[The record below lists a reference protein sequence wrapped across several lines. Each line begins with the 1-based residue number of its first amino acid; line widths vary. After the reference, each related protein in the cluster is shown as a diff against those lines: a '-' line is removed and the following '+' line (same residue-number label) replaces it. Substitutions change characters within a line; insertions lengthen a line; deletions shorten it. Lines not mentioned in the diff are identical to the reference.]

1 MPYSRFKPGA
11 YACKGWCDRFGGVK
25 RLSTLGGG
33 TKKLSSVGGPKYR
46 YFNGARYCR
55 RCEKFFLKE
64 IVYTFDREI
73 YCPCCG
79 SRTTGRSRDRKPTES
94 IPIMEIKN

>member
-1 MPYSRFKPGA
+1 MKYSRFKPGA
-11 YACKGWCDRFGGVK
+11 YACKGWCDRFGGLK
-25 RLSTLGGG
+25 RLS
-33 TKKLSSVGGPKYR
+33 KQGGPKYR
-46 YFNGARYCR
+46 YYDGARYCR

-79 SRTTGRSRDRKPTES
+79 AKTTGRSRYRQPTES
-94 IPIMEIKN
+94 IPIMEVA